1 MPNIVR
7 TVPPL
12 GLIWAL
18 GVTLVTI
25 RGMVTVAVVF
35 TGIMPICTTAIG
47 CHTPATAVTVQVI
60 YDGEEKVIAQGW
72 FAREIFLNEV

>member
-1 MPNIVR
+1 
-7 TVPPL
+7 
-12 GLIWAL
+12 
-18 GVTLVTI
+18 
-25 RGMVTVAVVF
+25 MVTVAVVF